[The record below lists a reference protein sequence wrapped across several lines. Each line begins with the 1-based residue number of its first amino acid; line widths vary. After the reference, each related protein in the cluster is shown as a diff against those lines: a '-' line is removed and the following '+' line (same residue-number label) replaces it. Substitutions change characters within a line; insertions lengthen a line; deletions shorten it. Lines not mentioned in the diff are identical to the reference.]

1 MRLAWE
7 RLVAVLFSGAAWL
20 LVLLVGP
27 HLAHALRGPPRL
39 VAHAGFSRRRDQG

>member
-7 RLVAVLFSGAAWL
+7 RVVVVLFSGTAWL
-20 LVLLVGP
+20 LVLVGGV

-39 VAHAGFSRRRDQG
+39 VAHAAAGRRREG